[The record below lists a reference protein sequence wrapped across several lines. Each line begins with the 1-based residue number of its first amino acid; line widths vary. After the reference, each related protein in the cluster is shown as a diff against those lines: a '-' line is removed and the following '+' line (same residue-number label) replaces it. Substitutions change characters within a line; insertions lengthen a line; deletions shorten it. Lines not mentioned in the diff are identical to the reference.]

1 MDLFS
6 TRMCIPLR
14 NKRASGAARAYE
26 RKLANAPQRGLAP
39 RSAFICA
46 GVAQAKVAVPF
57 QDSIRKA
64 GSSSEAS
71 QGSYGMEGRP
81 QANPWEH
88 QHTLTPAHDGDPEKM
103 GSRDGISTAQLG
115 CIEAEHMVSFWAA
128 SCGQGQAHCS
138 TCMSSQRTWVVLIG
152 ALAAPA

>member
-81 QANPWEH
+81 QANPWGASTYA
-88 QHTLTPAHDGDPEKM
+88 HT
-103 GSRDGISTAQLG
+103 ST
-115 CIEAEHMVSFWAA
+115 
-128 SCGQGQAHCS
+128 
-138 TCMSSQRTWVVLIG
+138 
-152 ALAAPA
+152 

>member
-1 MDLFS
+1 
-6 TRMCIPLR
+6 MCIPLR
-14 NKRASGAARAYE
+14 NRRVSGTVCIQKVKR
-26 RKLANAPQRGLAP
+26 KPANAPQWGLAP

-81 QANPWEH
+81 QKNLWER
-88 QHTLTPAHDGDPEKM
+88 QYTLTPAHDGDSEGM

-115 CIEAEHMVSFWAA
+115 CVEAEHLVSFWAV
-128 SCGQGQAHCS
+128 SCGSAPESLRGCHLRVESCMQAPRSVACP
-138 TCMSSQRTWVVLIG
+138 R
-152 ALAAPA
+152 ALA